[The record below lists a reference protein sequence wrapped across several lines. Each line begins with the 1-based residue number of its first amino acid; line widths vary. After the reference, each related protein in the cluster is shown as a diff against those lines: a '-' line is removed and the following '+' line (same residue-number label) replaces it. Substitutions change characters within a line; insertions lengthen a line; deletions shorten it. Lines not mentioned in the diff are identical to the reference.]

1 MTPSRSM
8 SCPTDRPGSPRRR
21 AARSLW
27 LGPGLAAAACAT
39 DYDIS
44 AKPEPNE
51 AGELEAAELPAPES
65 SGISTPDEGC
75 LGGADIAD
83 SVLID
88 ESCGIDVVEGALNAE
103 LEWELPRFSSYGEY
117 SQILMA
123 PLVAQLTDDNG
134 DGAVNA
140 LDIPDIIV
148 VTDDE
153 GQRQTKRGILRW
165 LPGDGTGSGAATQR
179 VDVVVADENYQV
191 YPYRYSNAAV
201 ADLDNNGEP
210 EIVIIVEAM
219 PGPAEGAD
227 SISPPGPDGG
237 TTEEDVPVS
246 PGLSPP
252 PAEPQPCFA
261 AAFGVDGSLVWISMG
276 AALTCGG
283 HAPAIADLEGDGEV
297 EVVIGDVIYA
307 GASGE
312 VLHVGDQGKGAYNWH
327 PEVGY
332 HAVPA
337 DLEGDGLLEI
347 LTGRTIYEF
356 SGETRCDFED
366 DELDGFVAVADFNGD
381 GVGEVISVGDTTGR
395 VFDHNCTET
404 AVFAL
409 AGDGNGGMPTVGDF
423 DQDGDP
429 EIGIPTGSV
438 YAVYE
443 ASGDIVWAMP
453 VTDESSAVTGS
464 SAYDFEGDG
473 QLEVVYADETQ
484 LWIFDGATGEV
495 RFSSDR
501 HASRTLHE
509 LPTVAD
515 VDGDDEAEIIIP
527 NGGGH
532 SAENKTGLWVLGSR
546 DGDWMPARSL
556 WNQHAYSITNI
567 NDDLSVP
574 RAAPPNWPAYNTFR
588 SGSLLPSTAGEAA
601 DVVALAD
608 VCLDE
613 CDQDRLIVTVRVG
626 NGGPGALRPGIPV
639 SVYAQDVS
647 GYRTFRTSVMTDDF
661 VGPGETSALLRIA
674 VDWVGYAGQDLV
686 VVADDDQGVQFQPE
700 CDEAN
705 NELLIVAPDCPGSGG

>member
-1 MTPSRSM
+1 MTPSR
-8 SCPTDRPGSPRRR
+8 PIDRP
-21 AARSLW
+21 ARPWPLLLLS
-27 LGPGLAAAACAT
+27 ACAT

-44 AKPEPNE
+44 AKPEANE

-65 SGISTPDEGC
+65 SGISSPDEGC
-75 LGGADIAD
+75 LGGAEVPDAVRIN
-83 SVLID
+83 
-88 ESCGIDVVEGALNAE
+88 ESCAIEVDDGPLHAE

-134 DGAVNA
+134 DGVVDRA
-140 LDIPDIIV
+140 DIPDIIV

-165 LPGDGTGSGAATQR
+165 LPGDGTSSGAATQR
-179 VDVVVADENYQV
+179 VDVSIDGESYQV

-201 ADLDNNGEP
+201 ADVNNDGQP
-210 EIVIIVEAM
+210 EIIIVVEAM
-219 PGPAEGAD
+219 PGPAGGD
-227 SISPPGPDGG
+227 SVSPPAPDGG
-237 TTEEDVPVS
+237 EAVEDVPVS

-252 PAEPQPCFA
+252 PSEAPPCFA
-261 AAFGVDGSLVWISMG
+261 AAFAVDGSLVWLSME
-276 AALTCGG
+276 AALSCGG
-283 HAPAIADLEGDGEV
+283 HAPAIADLEGDGAV

-307 GASGE
+307 GQSGE
-312 VLHVGDQGKGAYNWH
+312 VLHVGDLGKGAYNWH

-337 DLEGDGLLEI
+337 DLEGDGLMEI
-347 LTGRTIYEF
+347 ITGRTIYEF
-356 SGETRCDFED
+356 TGESRCDFGD
-366 DELDGFVAVADFNGD
+366 DALDGFVAVADFNLD

-395 VFDHNCTET
+395 VFDSRCRET

-423 DQDGDP
+423 DQDGEP

-453 VTDESSAVTGS
+453 VTDQSSAVTGS

-473 QLEVVYADETQ
+473 QLEVVYADETR
-484 LWIFDGATGEV
+484 LWVFDGATGAV
-495 RFSSDR
+495 RYSSDR

-515 VDGDDEAEIIIP
+515 VDGDEEAEIIIP

-532 SAENKTGLWVLGSR
+532 GVADRTGLWVLGSR

-556 WNQHAYSITNI
+556 WNQHAYSITHI

-601 DVVALAD
+601 DVVPLAE

-613 CDQDRLIVTVRVG
+613 CDQDRLIVTVRLG
-626 NGGPGALRPGIPV
+626 NSGLGALRPGVPV
-639 SVYAQDVS
+639 SIYAQDVS
-647 GYRTFRTSVMTDDF
+647 GYRTFRASAQTTGF
-661 VGPGETSALLRIA
+661 VGPGETSELLRIA

-686 VVADDDQGVQFQPE
+686 VVGDDDQGFQFQPE
-700 CDEAN
+700 CDEGN
-705 NELLIVAPDCPGSGG
+705 NELLIAAPDCPGSGG